1 MLFLSK
7 ISILFG
13 IGRVELY
20 ARMRFL
26 TDFNAALLLKN
37 NNADSTPANDKLQ
50 LCRCNV

>member
-1 MLFLSK
+1 MLFLSE

-13 IGRVELY
+13 IDVELY
-20 ARMRFL
+20 GRMKFL